1 MIQIVN
7 GAVII
12 PFVHS
17 LEDSYDVGD
26 KLGVGDYAVV
36 RDAVHKSTKK
46 QYLIKSIKKQAL
58 FLYEDIM
65 QRELGIIRLLN
76 HPNILKLE
84 EEYVDDS
91 RYHLVFEYV
100 EVSCDCIFYKQGP

>member
-1 MIQIVN
+1 MIQIIN

-46 QYLIKSIKKQAL
+46 
-58 FLYEDIM
+58 
-65 QRELGIIRLLN
+65 
-76 HPNILKLE
+76 
-84 EEYVDDS
+84 
-91 RYHLVFEYV
+91 
-100 EVSCDCIFYKQGP
+100 